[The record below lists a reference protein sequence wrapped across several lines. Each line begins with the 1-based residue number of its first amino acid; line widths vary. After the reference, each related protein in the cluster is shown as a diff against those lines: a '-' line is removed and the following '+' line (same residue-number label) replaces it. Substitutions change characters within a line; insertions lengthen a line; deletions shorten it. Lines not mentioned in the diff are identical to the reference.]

1 MKKIIIP
8 IGALLIA
15 GLAHAQLSPT
25 ENYVYSKTYL
35 DYNAS
40 NQPTK
45 TAETVEYFDGLGRPK
60 QIINIKASPLRR
72 DVVTHIEYDGF
83 GRQVKDFLPVPQ
95 AQSTNGA
102 VVSNPLA
109 NATQTSIY
117 GQEKI
122 FAEKTLENSPLD
134 RILEQK
140 QVGNAWNTKPVKFDY
155 GTNTATEVRKYVT
168 TTTFIEGRTNSVL
181 KVAAN
186 DANSASGFYKANQLY
201 KNSVKDEDGN
211 ETIEF
216 KNGQG
221 QTVLVRKVVGAGQN
235 ADTYYIYNEY
245 NQLAFVLPP
254 EGSNAAKS
262 LGVGVQF
269 LDGFLINHC
278 YQYHYDGK
286 NRLVQKKLPGKEWEH
301 MVYDKADRLIMT
313 QDAEMRKTN
322 KWLITKYDQL
332 GRVAYT
338 GILTGNNRM
347 DRQTQAGNLAI
358 IESRESGGFIR
369 NGMRIYYSNS
379 HFSNIETVLSVNYY
393 DTYPPGSPAVTNVFN
408 HQLLADNPSQDRS
421 TKGLPLASY
430 IKNIED
436 DAWTRNF
443 TWYNSKGQVMGSRS
457 INHLGGYTILN
468 HQLDFS
474 GTPLRTS
481 TYHKRLAGDAERQIH
496 EYFTY
501 DHQNR
506 LLMHRHK
513 VGPNPLEILAQN
525 KYNELSQLEN
535 KKVGGVSAAAPLQQ
549 VDYQYNIRGWVT
561 HMNDPANLGTDLFG
575 YKMKYNQVEG
585 LQTPNVSFSNLK
597 VLPKFNGNIAEV
609 DWKSASSPND
619 NLRRYGYVYDGLNRL
634 LAGFYQ
640 RDANPSAR
648 EYFEKM
654 DYDLSGNIINLKRSA
669 NIQSGNTAALIDDLT
684 YSYNGSR
691 LNTITDATQS
701 SLGYPAGG
709 GATISYDQNGNMTSH
724 PDKKINEISYNYLN
738 LPNSFK
744 ILGEGRFRPSYNYT
758 YRSDGVK
765 VKKNSIPGLTI
776 DIQTDYLD
784 GFQYEDNVLQFV
796 PTSEGYYDFV
806 KNKYIY
812 HYTDHLGNV
821 RLSYTRNNTSLEIIE
836 ENNYYPFGLKHEGY
850 NPLNGNSAYQYKY
863 NGKELQTE
871 TGMYDYGARFY
882 MPDIGRWG
890 VVDPKA
896 ELMRRWSPYNYAF
909 DNPIRFI
916 DPDGR
921 APLTDFYNLSGKK
934 IGTDGV
940 NNGVRVVVTDNKEAR
955 SISKI
960 KGNVDT
966 SSVKSGATLP
976 STAVLKESL
985 NVLDRTINNGGKKE
999 ESSIVMK
1006 DGSVLRGTQGPEVQ
1020 YGKDAYASAT
1030 LPDLPTGKTTADAAA
1045 SIHSHPTKTEVVGE
1059 KVYSGNAQEPS
1070 ATDTTTFAQYDTNV
1084 IVGPL
1089 GYSTGQ
1095 SGVNTST
1102 GKMETTTNANP
1113 NGIVIYNSSYPEPLK
1128 LETKAVKRI
1137 LE

>member
-1 MKKIIIP
+1 
-8 IGALLIA
+8 
-15 GLAHAQLSPT
+15 
-25 ENYVYSKTYL
+25 
-35 DYNAS
+35 
-40 NQPTK
+40 
-45 TAETVEYFDGLGRPK
+45 
-60 QIINIKASPLRR
+60 
-72 DVVTHIEYDGF
+72 
-83 GRQVKDFLPVPQ
+83 
-95 AQSTNGA
+95 
-102 VVSNPLA
+102 
-109 NATQTSIY
+109 
-117 GQEKI
+117 
-122 FAEKTLENSPLD
+122 
-134 RILEQK
+134 
-140 QVGNAWNTKPVKFDY
+140 
-155 GTNTATEVRKYVT
+155 
-168 TTTFIEGRTNSVL
+168 
-181 KVAAN
+181 
-186 DANSASGFYKANQLY
+186 
-201 KNSVKDEDGN
+201 
-211 ETIEF
+211 
-216 KNGQG
+216 
-221 QTVLVRKVVGAGQN
+221 
-235 ADTYYIYNEY
+235 
-245 NQLAFVLPP
+245 
-254 EGSNAAKS
+254 
-262 LGVGVQF
+262 
-269 LDGFLINHC
+269 
-278 YQYHYDGK
+278 
-286 NRLVQKKLPGKEWEH
+286 
-301 MVYDKADRLIMT
+301 
-313 QDAEMRKTN
+313 
-322 KWLITKYDQL
+322 
-332 GRVAYT
+332 
-338 GILTGNNRM
+338 
-347 DRQTQAGNLAI
+347 
-358 IESRESGGFIR
+358 
-369 NGMRIYYSNS
+369 
-379 HFSNIETVLSVNYY
+379 
-393 DTYPPGSPAVTNVFN
+393 
-408 HQLLADNPSQDRS
+408 
-421 TKGLPLASY
+421 
-430 IKNIED
+430 
-436 DAWTRNF
+436 
-443 TWYNSKGQVMGSRS
+443 
-457 INHLGGYTILN
+457 
-468 HQLDFS
+468 
-474 GTPLRTS
+474 
-481 TYHKRLAGDAERQIH
+481 
-496 EYFTY
+496 
-501 DHQNR
+501 
-506 LLMHRHK
+506 
-513 VGPNPLEILAQN
+513 
-525 KYNELSQLEN
+525 
-535 KKVGGVSAAAPLQQ
+535 
-549 VDYQYNIRGWVT
+549 
-561 HMNDPANLGTDLFG
+561 
-575 YKMKYNQVEG
+575 
-585 LQTPNVSFSNLK
+585 
-597 VLPKFNGNIAEV
+597 
-609 DWKSASSPND
+609 
-619 NLRRYGYVYDGLNRL
+619 
-634 LAGFYQ
+634 
-640 RDANPSAR
+640 
-648 EYFEKM
+648 
-654 DYDLSGNIINLKRSA
+654 
-669 NIQSGNTAALIDDLT
+669 
-684 YSYNGSR
+684 
-691 LNTITDATQS
+691 
-701 SLGYPAGG
+701 
-709 GATISYDQNGNMTSH
+709 
-724 PDKKINEISYNYLN
+724 
-738 LPNSFK
+738 
-744 ILGEGRFRPSYNYT
+744 
-758 YRSDGVK
+758 
-765 VKKNSIPGLTI
+765 
-776 DIQTDYLD
+776 LD